1 MTFSEAITSVI
12 SQYVGFTG
20 RARRSEY
27 WYYLLFTFCVDS
39 VLALLAKMTG
49 QEMFNVMLSL
59 FNLGLFLPGLAV
71 SIRRMHDTGKSGWF
85 VLISLLPVVGSILLN
100 LWFLRDSEPGTN
112 KYGPNPKETY
122 ELR

>member
-1 MTFSEAITSVI
+1 MTFPEAITSVM
-12 SQYVGFTG
+12 SQYVGFSG

-39 VLALLAKMTG
+39 VLALLGRMTG
-49 QEMFNVMLSL
+49 QELFSILLSL

-85 VLISLLPVVGSILLN
+85 VLISLLPVVGSLLLN

-112 KYGPNPKETY
+112 KYGPNPKEF
-122 ELR
+122 